1 MGGVFACAPLSLPV
15 HPSFDPMSSRKRSAP
30 KLSLPRNSLISQVAE
45 LRELLANVNLR
56 GKKRDQI
63 NELLDGI
70 EHTATEMTG
79 LDNSPPP
86 SSVESSPREYDFEKK
101 KGKIRGLWKNL
112 GETGLRKNVNKRGI
126 TSLAEAN
133 RNDSMVNLRLFLEN
147 RSANIT
153 L

>member
-1 MGGVFACAPLSLPV
+1 
-15 HPSFDPMSSRKRSAP
+15 
-30 KLSLPRNSLISQVAE
+30 
-45 LRELLANVNLR
+45 
-56 GKKRDQI
+56 
-63 NELLDGI
+63 
-70 EHTATEMTG
+70 MTG

-153 L
+153 LDRTPSKSSILSRADFISPRKVSKNLFMNLLPPYLILITRTTFILYSMQFVVWKWNHQN